1 MHTRLTNFPKVL
13 GHHAR
18 TFAHGAGTA
27 LDKTMGLAH
36 HYLKDADP
44 AVAGAIGGAM
54 GHDAAAITQTVGR
67 AKRNL
72 ASYEQLRSTFVGKRQ

>member
-1 MHTRLTNFPKVL
+1 MHTRLANFPKRL
-13 GHHAR
+13 GQHAR

-72 ASYEQLRSTFVGKRQ
+72 ASYEQLRNTFVGKR